1 MRNLRSK
8 PNGSLFQVY
17 SKASKKASVNWPSSG
32 VLVHL
37 TLQKTIAIF
46 LKYSIQKSSLVD
58 ELQLSQMPKQDLSL
72 VPKKDFSLCLK
83 QGLFSV
89 P

>member
-1 MRNLRSK
+1 MAHFFKCIPRLQK
-8 PNGSLFQVY
+8 
-17 SKASKKASVNWPSSG
+17 SSSANCPLTG

-58 ELQLSQMPKQDLSL
+58 ELAPP
-72 VPKKDFSLCLK
+72 VLK
-83 QGLFSV
+83 NMNEHLFK
-89 P
+89 PGQCFA

>member
-1 MRNLRSK
+1 MAHFFK
-8 PNGSLFQVY
+8 
-17 SKASKKASVNWPSSG
+17 SVPRLQESFSANCPSTG

-58 ELQLSQMPKQDLSL
+58 ELAPL
-72 VPKKDFSLCLK
+72 VLK
-83 QGLFSV
+83 NMNEHLFK
-89 P
+89 PGQCFA